1 MGAKAFNELI
11 SVLTDQAEQIQKLE
25 TLAETLVEDPQQLQ
39 RYRAILE
46 EKARI
51 LSGIARLVTPIMR
64 KIPPEEADP
73 IKHTLNRFSQSATTA
88 MRIGSPFYMSAL
100 LYPQDHQ
107 VGEPNDLELFIE
119 QLREAEK

>member
-11 SVLTDQAEQIQKLE
+11 SVLTDQAEQIQRLE

-51 LSGIARLVTPIMR
+51 LSGIARLVTPIMK
-64 KIPPEEADP
+64 KIPSEEADP
-73 IKHTLNRFSQSATTA
+73 IKQTLNRFSQSATTA

-107 VGEPNDLELFIE
+107 TGEPNDLEVFIE
-119 QLREAEK
+119 QLREADK